1 MMKAGVIGCGTIS
14 KFHVD
19 GFREA
24 GCELGWFC
32 DIDPARSGAYQALY
46 PGSKTTADYRDVL
59 ADPEVSVVAVCTLTS
74 LHNEVVKAAIAAGK
88 AVICE
93 KTLGMNA
100 ADALDMCLFA
110 EEKKAFLST
119 GYMKRFF
126 PAVQK
131 AEELLKGRRIVSV
144 YAKTYQPFPGLY
156 LGDPSQQKATG
167 DFLRDYMGGG
177 VVVCGG
183 SHIMDLLHFF
193 CGLPTACAGQLDT
206 VPGSDDFDRDA
217 NALFWFENGAVA
229 HFEAYWHEY
238 AKGGF
243 EQNGWDEEIR
253 INTPDGAVIVKTPL
267 WHKPE
272 NNAARV
278 SWLDAV
284 TGEYT
289 EYRYEA
295 VNSFTLHEIEEVKR
309 VAEGKAPAVDGWDG
323 YVADVMIDA
332 VKLAS
337 RTGDKVQIAFDKAMP
352 RK

>member
-14 KFHVD
+14 RFHVD

-24 GCELGWFC
+24 GCELAWFC
-32 DIDPARSGAYQALY
+32 DIDPARSKAYQDLY
-46 PGSKTTADYRDVL
+46 PGSKTTADYREVL
-59 ADPEVSVVAVCTLTS
+59 ADPEVSIVAVCILTS
-74 LHNEVVKAAIAAGK
+74 LHNEVVKAALAAGK

-100 ADALDMCLFA
+100 VDALDMCLFA
-110 EEKKAFLST
+110 KEKKGFLST

-126 PAVQK
+126 PALQK
-131 AEELLKGRRIVSV
+131 AKELLEGKKIVSV
-144 YAKTYQPFPGLY
+144 YARTYQPFPGLY
-156 LGDPSQQKATG
+156 LGDSSQQKATG

-183 SHIMDLLHFF
+183 SHIMDLLHWF
-193 CGLPTACAGQLDT
+193 CGLPVACAGQLDM
-206 VPGSDDFDRDA
+206 VPGAEGFDRDA

-238 AKGGF
+238 RRGGF

-253 INTPDGAVIVKTPL
+253 INATDCAVTVNTPL

-278 SWLDAV
+278 SFMDAV
-284 TGEYT
+284 SGDYM

-295 VNSFTLHEIEEVKR
+295 LNSFTLHEIEEVKL
-309 VAEGKAPAVDGWDG
+309 ASEGKAPSVDGWDG

-332 VKLAS
+332 VKEAS
-337 RTGDKVQIAFDKAMP
+337 RTGKKVKIAYHEAMP